1 MNMDKVRQKMT
12 EKSFLLLFLLIVV
25 VTIVRPF
32 FIPQDILFTY
42 YGIGSGVVTGVIYL
56 YLANTPSHNWH
67 PYLFAL
73 VSLCLLLPLILIS
86 GGINSHFVTLLPLMP
101 VLFCIIASRRVAQVF
116 TAMLLI
122 YIAMLYLFDDILP
135 KFEAVQ
141 LSAEANDM
149 RALWLFLACLL
160 GILFGS
166 EFDKMSR
173 ALGTKLLESN
183 LKDELTGV
191 STRINVLDDLENRI
205 ELSDGN
211 RDWMSVFIVD
221 IDEFKQLN
229 DSYGRQTGDTCLQ
242 QVARL
247 IQLSVRGKGD
257 LVGRYGDEEFL
268 IVLEDVDQSAA
279 HRIAEK
285 IRTLVEELE
294 IISEG
299 ERVKISA
306 TIGYCSLP
314 LDQIHSTEQM
324 LQAADSALIAGKTAG
339 RNQVVGADQAMVMG
353 SVVVNS

>member
-1 MNMDKVRQKMT
+1 MDKVRQKMT

-25 VTIVRPF
+25 VSIVRPF

-73 VSLCLLLPLILIS
+73 VSLCLLLPLIVIS
-86 GGINSHFVTLLPLMP
+86 GGINSHFVPLLPLMP
-101 VLFCIIASRRVAQVF
+101 VLFCIIASRRAAQLF
-116 TAMLLI
+116 TAMLLV
-122 YIAMLYLFDDILP
+122 YIALLYVFADLLP
-135 KFEAVQ
+135 AADSI
-141 LSAEANDM
+141 SASDAANDM
-149 RALWLFLACLL
+149 RALWLFLSCLL
-160 GILFGS
+160 GIVFGS

-183 LKDELTGV
+183 SNDELTGV
-191 STRINVLDDLENRI
+191 SSRISVLDDLENRI
-205 ELSDGN
+205 ELSTGN
-211 RDWMSVFIVD
+211 QEWMSVFIVD
-221 IDEFKQLN
+221 IDEFKRLN
-229 DSYGRQTGDTCLQ
+229 DAYGRQTGDVCLQ

-257 LVGRYGDEEFL
+257 LVGRFGGEEFL
-268 IVLEDVDQSAA
+268 IVLEGVDQSAA

-314 LDQIHSTEQM
+314 FDQIHSSEQL
-324 LQAADSALIAGKTAG
+324 LQAADSALVAGKAAG
-339 RNQVVGADQAMVMG
+339 KNQVVGADQAMVTG
-353 SVVVNS
+353 SIVVNH